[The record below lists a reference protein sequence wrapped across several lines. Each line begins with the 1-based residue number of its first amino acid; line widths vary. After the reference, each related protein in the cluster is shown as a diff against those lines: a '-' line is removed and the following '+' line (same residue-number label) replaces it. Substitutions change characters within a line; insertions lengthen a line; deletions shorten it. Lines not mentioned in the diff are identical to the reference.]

1 MKHTLIFAALSIALT
16 ACGPGREE
24 SGYRDLTSDRDS
36 KTESSETES
45 SKAKSDEGQHQIE
58 SGQITAAE
66 WNDLANWDFWE
77 SLNQR
82 SDFSSMSR
90 YWNYHFDNR
99 IAVHIRNSKSE
110 SLVDI
115 PVELITEEGDVLW
128 KSKTDNKGN
137 AELWPALKGTTQY
150 ELKKLKIRVAG
161 ESFKNIVGYSHKEVN
176 RIVLVDQ
183 ENANNNEK
191 KIDIAF
197 VVDATGSM
205 GDELEFLKA
214 ELTDVIDKVK
224 SKNNQ
229 VLINTGTVFYKD
241 QGDDYVTRK
250 SDFTSDLDE
259 TVNFIKEQSADGGGD
274 FPEAVHTA
282 LQEAISDLQWSPHA
296 TARLL
301 FLVLDAPPH
310 HEDQITSEI
319 NHLIELASSKGITII
334 PITASGID
342 KETEFLMRYMA
353 IATNGSYVFI
363 TNDSGIGNAH
373 IEASVGNY
381 QVEYLN
387 KLMER
392 LINER
397 LQ

>member
-1 MKHTLIFAALSIALT
+1 M
-16 ACGPGREE
+16 
-24 SGYRDLTSDRDS
+24 
-36 KTESSETES
+36 
-45 SKAKSDEGQHQIE
+45 
-58 SGQITAAE
+58 
-66 WNDLANWDFWE
+66 
-77 SLNQR
+77 
-82 SDFSSMSR
+82 
-90 YWNYHFDNR
+90 
-99 IAVHIRNSKSE
+99 
-110 SLVDI
+110 
-115 PVELITEEGDVLW
+115 
-128 KSKTDNKGN
+128 
-137 AELWPALKGTTQY
+137 
-150 ELKKLKIRVAG
+150 
-161 ESFKNIVGYSHKEVN
+161 
-176 RIVLVDQ
+176 LVDQ

-319 NHLIELASSKGITII
+319 NHLIEVASSKGITII